1 MTQLVDRVY
10 DRKKIQEK
18 KKKNIYLQIAKKS
31 GIKKYTILLPN
42 KSITNP
48 IQASKIGLFSRET
61 SQ

>member
-31 GIKKYTILLPN
+31 GIKKYTILPPN
-42 KSITNP
+42 KSIT
-48 IQASKIGLFSRET
+48 
-61 SQ
+61 